1 MFDKKVV
8 FLLSAS
14 LIVLTGLASGYYFY
28 NEEINSEKD
37 KPFLQNNI
45 AKNIQGS
52 VNNSYSTINSQNK
65 QDEENQKQ
73 KTNENTKMIYEYHYK
88 GDGTTKVQEEAL
100 PPSLVNKSR
109 ETIESVFDE
118 WSVVT
123 FNTDEIVLR
132 KDIDGTS
139 TVNYILK
146 ECDGFVAVF
155 YDKGDGE
162 KEELM
167 ELTNTPISSLPEEE
181 QALLKEGIYITG
193 NKNLLKILQ
202 DYES

>member
-1 MFDKKVV
+1 MLDKKVV

-28 NEEINSEKD
+28 NEEINSEKN
-37 KPFLQNNI
+37 KPLLQNNI

-52 VNNSYSTINSQNK
+52 ANNRYNTINSQEK
-65 QDEENQKQ
+65 QDTESQKQ
-73 KTNENTKMIYEYHYK
+73 KTNENTKMIYEYYYK

-109 ETIESVFDE
+109 EAIENAFNE

-123 FNTDEIVLR
+123 FNTDQIVLR

-139 TVNYILK
+139 AVNYILK
-146 ECDGFVAVF
+146 EYDGFVAVF
-155 YDKGDGE
+155 YDKGE
-162 KEELM
+162 KQELM

-181 QALLKEGIYITG
+181 QILLKEGIYITG